1 MTIIQII
8 GFLEQR
14 NKEKKELIAKEMIW
28 KKSQNW
34 KAWFSRLSIQMSK
47 KHHR

>member
-14 NKEKKELIAKEMIW
+14 NEENKELVAKEMIW
-28 KKSQNW
+28 KKFQNW
-34 KAWFSRLSIQMSK
+34 KTWFSRLSIQMSK
-47 KHHR
+47 KYHR